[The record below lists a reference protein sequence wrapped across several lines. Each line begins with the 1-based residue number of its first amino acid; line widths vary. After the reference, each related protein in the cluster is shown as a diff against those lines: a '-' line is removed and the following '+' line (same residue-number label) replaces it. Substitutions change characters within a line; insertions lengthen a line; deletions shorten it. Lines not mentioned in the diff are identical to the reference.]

1 MSQAQL
7 TFRDRVKFA
16 CLLHCTEAG
25 MDENEMIATF
35 QSAIDRLKR
44 DGVKTA
50 ALGWVSPSAKA
61 LGYMAV
67 LGLPAVGLG
76 SAALGKLLGQTA
88 KNVQIGRIPT
98 TDELKLLDEIAAY
111 NRTADEI
118 KRRTDENEFQ
128 RKEKSKPS
136 VRRMF

>member
-1 MSQAQL
+1 MLQPEL

-16 CLLHCTEAG
+16 CLLQCIETG
-25 MDENEMIATF
+25 MDEGEMIEAF
-35 QSAIDRLKR
+35 RSAIDRLKR

-61 LGYMAV
+61 LGYMAA

-111 NRTADEI
+111 HRTADEI
-118 KRRTDENEFQ
+118 NRRTQENEEQ
-128 RKEKSKPS
+128 NKQKSKPS